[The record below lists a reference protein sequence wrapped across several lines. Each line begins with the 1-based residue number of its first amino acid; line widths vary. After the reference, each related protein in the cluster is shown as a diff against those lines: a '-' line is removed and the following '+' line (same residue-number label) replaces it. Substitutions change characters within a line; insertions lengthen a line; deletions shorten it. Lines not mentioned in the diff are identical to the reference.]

1 MKIYPALDIRD
12 GKCVRLIKGNYN
24 NEIIFNDDPVQVAEK
39 FEMDGSKFIHIID
52 LDGAKFGDTT
62 IKDIIE
68 KIINKTNLN
77 IQIGG
82 GIRTFEKA
90 ESYINLGV
98 KKIIFGTAALD
109 NREEVL
115 KSIDNFP
122 SKVTVSIDALNGHIK
137 TKGWIE
143 NSEINIEDMVME
155 LEQEGCR
162 SFIYTDIEKDGTL
175 SHPNFQ
181 YISKFRKFCSS
192 ELNIAGG
199 ISSIEDLVTLK
210 KLGVDGA
217 ILGMS
222 LYKKNI
228 DLKKALN
235 KI

>member
-1 MKIYPALDIRD
+1 
-12 GKCVRLIKGNYN
+12 VRLIKGNYN

>member
-217 ILGMS
+217 ILGML

>member
-12 GKCVRLIKGNYN
+12 GKCVRLIKGNYK
-24 NEIIFNDDPVQVAEK
+24 NEIIFNDDPVKVAEK
-39 FEMDGSKFIHIID
+39 FERDGSKFIHIID
-52 LDGAKFGDTT
+52 LDGAKSGDTT
-62 IKDIIE
+62 IKDLII
-68 KIINKTNLN
+68 KIINKTSLD

-82 GIRTFEKA
+82 GIRTFKKA

-98 KKIIFGTAALD
+98 KKIIFGTAALN

-115 KSIDNFP
+115 KSINKFQ
-122 SKVTVSIDALNGHIK
+122 SNIIVSIDALNGDIK
-137 TKGWIE
+137 TKGWLE
-143 NSEINIEDMVME
+143 NSKLNIQDIVME

-175 SHPNFQ
+175 SHPNFE
-181 YISKFRKFCSS
+181 YISKFRKFCTS

-199 ISSIEDLVTLK
+199 ISSIEDLISLK
-210 KLGVDGA
+210 ELGVDGA

>member
-52 LDGAKFGDTT
+52 LDGAKSGDTT

>member
-24 NEIIFNDDPVQVAEK
+24 NEIIFNDDPIQVAQK
-39 FEMDGSKFIHIID
+39 FETDGSKFIHIID
-52 LDGAKFGDTT
+52 LDGAKSGDTT
-62 IKDIIE
+62 IKNIII
-68 KIINKTNLN
+68 KILNKTSLK

-90 ESYINLGV
+90 ESYIDLGV

-109 NREEVL
+109 NRKEVL
-115 KSIDNFP
+115 KSIAKFQSNII
-122 SKVTVSIDALNGHIK
+122 VSIDALNGYIK

-143 NSEINIEDMVME
+143 DSKIKIEKMVNE
-155 LEQEGCR
+155 LEQEGCK

-199 ISSIEDLVTLK
+199 ISSLEDLITLK
-210 KLGVDGA
+210 ELGVDGA

-222 LYKKNI
+222 IYKKNI
-228 DLKKALN
+228 DLKKALK